1 MKATVRIGG
10 ACAFIGDSVLGPRQL
25 ADVPGMQYLVFDYLA
40 EMTMSAF
47 VQARRGNPA
56 LGYATDFVDVA
67 LRELLPRCAQRG
79 IKLVA
84 NAGGLNPRACAQAC
98 EAMLREMNC
107 QMRVAFVEGDDC
119 LGLLNGGT
127 VGDVRDFYS
136 ADCIFAFIRT

>member
-1 MKATVRIGG
+1 MSTATPDRSAPPVRIGG
-10 ACAFIGDSVLGPRQL
+10 ACAFVGDSVLGPRQL

-47 VQARRGNPA
+47 VQARRGNAA

-84 NAGGLNPRACAQAC
+84 NAGGLSLPGIAGSYSK
-98 EAMLREMNC
+98 MS
-107 QMRVAFVEGDDC
+107 MRQPSSRSVVFSVPC
-119 LGLLNGGT
+119 PQP
-127 VGDVRDFYS
+127 
-136 ADCIFAFIRT
+136 

>member
-47 VQARRGNPA
+47 VQARRGNAA

-98 EAMLREMNC
+98 EAMLRKTVVFSL
-107 QMRVAFVEGDDC
+107 RAEGLDRDN
-119 LGLLNGGT
+119 LRAATLTIYGDNDTSAT
-127 VGDVRDFYS
+127 VTLPYS
-136 ADCIFAFIRT
+136 L